1 MFIYNIMGRQYT
13 RKHKGGES
21 QQEILV
27 RLTDDAVK
35 ITKDIE
41 ALRDSLKLPEVSK
54 NEENKVVSVFD
65 GLNDMF
71 STKKFDEQSEAAKN
85 SKKELDATEFKLF
98 NGDLRQYKDETYKKI
113 QKEKEEKDG
122 RVWVGNRAKLIQDLR
137 NKIGR
142 LVNEKRGDHTSEIES
157 YKRAIEGIEKAT
169 TLDEIKDAFY
179 QNKSLITIGTKGQIK
194 LGGKTKKL
202 QKKSKKTQRKSHK
215 N

>member
-1 MFIYNIMGRQYT
+1 MGRQYT

-41 ALRDSLKLPEVSK
+41 ALRNSLKLPEVSK
-54 NEENKVVSVFD
+54 KEDKVESVFD
-65 GLNDMF
+65 GLRDMF
-71 STKKFDEQSEAAKN
+71 NTEKFDKESENAK
-85 SKKELDATEFKLF
+85 KMKELDATEFKLF

-113 QKEKEEKDG
+113 QKEKEEREG

-202 QKKSKKTQRKSHK
+202 QKKSKKNQRKSH
-215 N
+215 

>member
-1 MFIYNIMGRQYT
+1 MYYIMGRQYT

-21 QQEILV
+21 QQEILS

-41 ALRDSLKLPEVSK
+41 ALRDSLKTPEK
-54 NEENKVVSVFD
+54 KDVVSVFD
-65 GLNDMF
+65 GLRNMF
-71 STKKFDEQSEAAKN
+71 STKKFDEESEAAKN

-98 NGDLRQYKDETYKKI
+98 NGDLRKLTGNYRQNE
-113 QKEKEEKDG
+113 KEKEERYG

-142 LVNEKRGDHTSEIES
+142 LVNETRGDHTPEIAS

-202 QKKSKKTQRKSHK
+202 QKKSKK
-215 N
+215 NL

>member
-1 MFIYNIMGRQYT
+1 MGRQYT

-21 QQEILV
+21 QQELLL
-27 RLTDDAVK
+27 RLTEDAVK

-41 ALRDSLKLPEVSK
+41 ALRDSLKLQEVSK
-54 NEENKVVSVFD
+54 KEDKVEPVLD
-65 GLNDMF
+65 GLSDMF
-71 STKKFDEQSEAAKN
+71 STETFDEQSEAAKK
-85 SKKELDATEFKLF
+85 SKKELDVAVFKLF
-98 NGDLRQYKDETYKKI
+98 NSDLRKLIGNYKQSE
-113 QKEKEEKDG
+113 KEKQEREG
-122 RVWVGNRAKLIQDLR
+122 RIWVGNREKLIQDLR

-142 LVNEKRGDHTSEIES
+142 LINEKRGDHTSEIES

-169 TLDEIKDAFY
+169 TVDEIKNAFY

>member
-1 MFIYNIMGRQYT
+1 MYYIMGRQYT

-54 NEENKVVSVFD
+54 KEDKIESVFD
-65 GLNDMF
+65 GLSDMF

-85 SKKELDATEFKLF
+85 SKKELDTTEFKLF

-113 QKEKEEKDG
+113 QKDKEEREG
-122 RVWVGNRAKLIQDLR
+122 HVWVGNRAKLIQDLR

>member
-1 MFIYNIMGRQYT
+1 MYYIMGRQYT

-21 QQEILV
+21 QQEILT

-54 NEENKVVSVFD
+54 KDVVSVFD
-65 GLNDMF
+65 GLRGMF
-71 STKKFDEQSEAAKN
+71 STKKFDEQSEAAKKAKN
-85 SKKELDATEFKLF
+85 ELDATEFKLF
-98 NGDLRQYKDETYKKI
+98 NSDLRKLTGNYRQYE
-113 QKEKEEKDG
+113 KEKQEKEG

-142 LVNEKRGDHTSEIES
+142 LINEKRGDHTSEIEK
-157 YKRAIEGIEKAT
+157 YKNAIQGIEKAT
-169 TLDEIKDAFY
+169 TVDEIKDAFY
-179 QNKSLITIGTKGQIK
+179 QNKSLITIGIKGQIK

-202 QKKSKKTQRKSHK
+202 QKKSKK
-215 N
+215 NL

>member
-1 MFIYNIMGRQYT
+1 MGRQYT

-41 ALRDSLKLPEVSK
+41 ALRNSLKLPEVSK
-54 NEENKVVSVFD
+54 KEDKVESVFD
-65 GLNDMF
+65 GLRDMF
-71 STKKFDEQSEAAKN
+71 NTEKFDKESENAK
-85 SKKELDATEFKLF
+85 KMKELDATEFKLF

-113 QKEKEEKDG
+113 QKEKEEREG

-157 YKRAIEGIEKAT
+157 YKRAAEGIEKAT

-202 QKKSKKTQRKSHK
+202 QKKSKKNQRKSH
-215 N
+215 